1 MKSSWFQM
9 TNLAIV
15 GEAWGAEEEKERAPF
30 VGTSGFLLTKM
41 LEEAG
46 ISRADCF
53 LTNVINAKPPGNK
66 IEAFCGG
73 KTDGIPGYPALIK
86 GKYIR
91 NEFIGELERLRDELA
106 DLDPNLILA
115 LGNTAY
121 WALCGKTAISKARG
135 STCLSTHTVTGFKI
149 LPTYHPAAVSRQ
161 WELRPIAV
169 ADFCKAAREAEFPE
183 VRRPKREIWIEP
195 SLEDLEAFY
204 EQYILP
210 RSIQSGSPLAVDI
223 ETAGTQITCIGFGYP
238 DVAINIPFTDPRRKD
253 RSYWPDFKSERGAW
267 GFCKRVL
274 EERRIRKIFQ
284 NGMYDIAFIWRT
296 TGIKV
301 FGAEEDTMLL
311 HHALQPESLK
321 GLGFLGSVYCDEGN
335 WKQMRERSTTIK
347 KDD

>member
-1 MKSSWFQM
+1 M
-9 TNLAIV
+9 TNIAIV
-15 GEAWGAEEEKERAPF
+15 GEAWGTEEEKERTAF

-41 LEEAG
+41 LEEAE

-53 LTNVINAKPPGNK
+53 LTNVINAKPPANK
-66 IEAFCGG
+66 IEAFCGP
-73 KTDGIPGYPALIK
+73 KPEGIPSYPALIK
-86 GKYIR
+86 GKYLR
-91 NEFIGELERLRDELA
+91 REFEKELVRLGDELEEVN
-106 DLDPNLILA
+106 PNLVIA

-135 STCLSTHTVTGFKI
+135 STCVSTHTIQGFKV

-161 WELRPIAV
+161 WDLRPIAV
-169 ADFCKAAREAEFPE
+169 IDFCKGKREAEYPE
-183 VRRPKREIWIEP
+183 IRRPKREIWIEP
-195 SLEDLEAFY
+195 GLDDLERFY
-204 EQYILP
+204 NAYILP
-210 RSIQSGSPLAVDI
+210 RSVESRTPLAVDI

-238 DVAINIPFTDPRRKD
+238 DVAIVNPFTDPRRKD
-253 RSYWPDFKSERGAW
+253 RSYWPTFQDEKAAW
-267 GFCKRVL
+267 GFNRRVL
-274 EERRIRKIFQ
+274 SDGRISKIFQ
-284 NGMYDIAFIWRT
+284 NGMYDIAFIWRA

-301 FGAEEDTMLL
+301 LGAEEDTMLL